1 MIEIIKTLLY
11 KENPSLLEK
20 LNFEDDKTFSEP
32 LLLAYFNSKKYNPFP
47 KEVLGELMQGYFITK
62 EPLKIEHSYNK
73 NGTAY
78 IPNIGYFKNGQFVP
92 FEPVIKIEG
101 LEVLKELHP
110 LLNRY
115 LFESYKGHITNPNP
129 DYESVWQ
136 NHIVTLEKA
145 LKLLKEHTPDYFK
158 EFQSANKKIFKII

>member
-1 MIEIIKTLLY
+1 MKEKQYSFKNNIQILLY
-11 KENPSLLEK
+11 KESPSLLEK
-20 LNFEDDKTFSEP
+20 LNLEDDKTFSEP
-32 LLLAYFNSKKYNPFP
+32 LLFAYFNSKKYNPFP

-115 LFESYKGHITNPNP
+115 LFESYKGNITNQTLN
-129 DYESVWQ
+129 YKWFGK
-136 NHIVTLEKA
+136 NHTTI
-145 LKLLKEHTPDYFK
+145 
-158 EFQSANKKIFKII
+158 